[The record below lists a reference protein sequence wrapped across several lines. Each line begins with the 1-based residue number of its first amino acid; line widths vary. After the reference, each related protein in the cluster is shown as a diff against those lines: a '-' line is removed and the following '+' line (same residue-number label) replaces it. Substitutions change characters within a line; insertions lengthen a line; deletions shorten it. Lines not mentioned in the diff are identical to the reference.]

1 MPYLQSKQPNTMTD
15 FVMLDPTDEELNE
28 LDTVVVDMHHDCFGD
43 DYADAVM
50 MGHLE
55 DIHY

>member
-1 MPYLQSKQPNTMTD
+1 MTD